1 MRPGYGYAPYDYTQ
15 THAPAQAPFF
25 IPRGNHGAV
34 GVRPPVIPQQ
44 MPGAGV
50 GMGGFGEDLDS
61 WVNQLRQPG
70 AFDWGKAMG
79 WLAIGVGVFLLW
91 RVIKQVFGGGRR

>member
-1 MRPGYGYAPYDYTQ
+1 MRQPYGYSQQYV
-15 THAPAQAPFF
+15 APAPQGFYMPA
-25 IPRGNHGAV
+25 HGAV
-34 GVRPPVIPQQ
+34 GVRPSVIPQQ
-44 MPGAGV
+44 MPGPGV

-91 RVIKQVFGGGRR
+91 RVIKQMTDGKKRY